1 MNDIV
6 FFFPVYQ
13 TSSITKRI
21 IKLRCL
27 QSKSPMSDEINPG
40 LHCLEF
46 SLSLFTI
53 PSDLIGHG
61 FVSRRLNLNAL
72 SMRQTL
78 IIGATG
84 HAFLRPRVDLRR
96 VGKGC
101 GESSTN
107 SARPFTDSCY
117 LRLHNFPRLK
127 KHSGQRTNNEGL
139 VARKNVL

>member
-1 MNDIV
+1 
-6 FFFPVYQ
+6 
-13 TSSITKRI
+13 
-21 IKLRCL
+21 
-27 QSKSPMSDEINPG
+27 MSDEINPG

-84 HAFLRPRVDLRR
+84 HAFLCPRIDLRR
-96 VGKGC
+96 VG
-101 GESSTN
+101 ES
-107 SARPFTDSCY
+107 
-117 LRLHNFPRLK
+117 LRGVLH
-127 KHSGQRTNNEGL
+127 
-139 VARKNVL
+139 